1 MDRRVRCMNGLK
13 DTKNRQ
19 ERIPTLDRETVLHS
33 AEKYWPWKR
42 ALDVIL
48 AIVGLLLLWPAMLLV
63 AIVIVIDSPGASPIF
78 AQTRVGRD
86 GKEFMFYKFRS
97 MRPKAELE
105 LQKLLPQNEMTGPAF
120 KIKKDPRIT
129 QVGRFL
135 RKTGIDE
142 LPQLWNVLKGD
153 MSLVGPRP
161 GLPREVE
168 QYDAYMKQRLF
179 VTPGLTCYWQIQPKR
194 NDLTFDQWL
203 DLDIQYIRER
213 SFWVDCKIIFKT
225 FGAVLHMDGV

>member
-1 MDRRVRCMNGLK
+1 MNGLK